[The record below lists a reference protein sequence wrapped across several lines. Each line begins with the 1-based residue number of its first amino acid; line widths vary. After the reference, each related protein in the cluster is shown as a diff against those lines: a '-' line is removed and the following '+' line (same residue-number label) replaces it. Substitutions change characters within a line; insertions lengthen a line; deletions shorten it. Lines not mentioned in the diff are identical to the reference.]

1 MVAIDPRRTS
11 GRAPAR
17 GGRLW
22 TALTFDRLIT
32 GPVIHLVY
40 WSGLGVIVVGA
51 FSVVG
56 ASIGVAWREGSWA
69 ALLLALPVL
78 VVGLL
83 VVAAM
88 ALIWRAFCEFFVAVI
103 RIGDDLAALR
113 RSSEAGDATL
123 NDRSRS
129 V

>member
-1 MVAIDPRRTS
+1 MAAMEPRRVSPNAT
-11 GRAPAR
+11 R

-22 TALTFDRLIT
+22 SILTFDRLIT

-40 WSGLGVIVVGA
+40 WCGLGVIAVA
-51 FSVVG
+51 TLSVVG

-69 ALLLALPVL
+69 AILLALPVL

-88 ALIWRAFCEFFVAVI
+88 ALIWRAFCEFFVAII

-113 RSSEAGDATL
+113 RSSEAEAADART
-123 NDRSRS
+123 RPARF
-129 V
+129 

>member
-1 MVAIDPRRTS
+1 MVAIDPRRTGARTS
-11 GRAPAR
+11 AR

-22 TALTFDRLIT
+22 DMLTFDRLIT

-113 RSSEAGDATL
+113 RSRDAGDVASQ
-123 NDRSRS
+123 DRPTRF
-129 V
+129 

>member
-1 MVAIDPRRTS
+1 MVAIEPRRT
-11 GRAPAR
+11 GARAARR

-22 TALTFDRLIT
+22 DMLTFDRLIT

-51 FSVVG
+51 FSVIG

-113 RSSEAGDATL
+113 RSSDAGAAEAR
-123 NDRSRS
+123 DRPIRF
-129 V
+129 

>member
-1 MVAIDPRRTS
+1 MVAIEPRRT
-11 GRAPAR
+11 RARTPAR

-22 TALTFDRLIT
+22 DVLTFDRLIT

-40 WSGLGVIVVGA
+40 WSGLGVIVIGA
-51 FSVVG
+51 FSVIG

-113 RSSEAGDATL
+113 RSSDADAAEAR
-123 NDRSRS
+123 DRPIRF
-129 V
+129 